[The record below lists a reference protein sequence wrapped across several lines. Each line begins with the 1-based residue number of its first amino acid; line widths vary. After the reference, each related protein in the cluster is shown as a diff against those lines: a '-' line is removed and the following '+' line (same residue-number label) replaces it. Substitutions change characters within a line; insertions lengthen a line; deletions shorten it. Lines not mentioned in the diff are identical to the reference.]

1 MTTGPAETFLERL
14 EAVRARLE
22 RLAPAEPPPGALTDA
37 DEPTGERWEWGQVW
51 AHLAEFPGYW
61 MPRLREVFAGMDRRR
76 SGEPPPFGRTSSDP
90 DRIAAIERDRHTPPG
105 RLMVRLRGDL
115 DDLRELLAE
124 MSPADWELRVRHPTL
139 GVLDMPR
146 VFETF
151 LVGHVEAHAGQL
163 EGLLSTAGT

>member
-1 MTTGPAETFLERL
+1 MTTGPAEAYLERL
-14 EAVRARLE
+14 EAVRARLD
-22 RLAPAEPPPGALTDA
+22 RLASAEPPTGALTHA

-61 MPRLREVFAGMDRRR
+61 MARLREVLAGAGRTR
-76 SGEPPPFGRTSSDP
+76 SGEPPPFGRISTDP
-90 DRIAAIERDRHTPPG
+90 GRVAAIERDRHTPPE
-105 RLMVRLRGDL
+105 RLMVRLGGDL

-124 MSPADWELRVRHPTL
+124 MSPPDWEFRVRHQTL

-151 LVGHVEAHAGQL
+151 LVGHLEAHAGQL
-163 EGLLSTAGT
+163 ESLLGP

>member
-1 MTTGPAETFLERL
+1 MTAGPAEAFVERL
-14 EAVRARLE
+14 EAARARLE
-22 RLAPAEPPPGALTDA
+22 RLAGAEPAPGALTDA

-61 MPRLREVFAGMDRRR
+61 MARLREVFASAARDR
-76 SGEPPPFGRTSSDP
+76 SGEPPPFGRTSTDP
-90 DRIAAIERDRHTPPG
+90 GRIAAIERDRDTPPE

-124 MSPADWELRVRHPTL
+124 MSPADWELHVRHPTL
-139 GVLDMPR
+139 GVLDAPR

-151 LVGHVEAHAGQL
+151 LVGHLEAHAGQL
-163 EGLLSTAGT
+163 ESLLGR